1 MSLCDVGDMSL
12 EALRQPGQFLPLRGT
27 RQGTADLGLVT
38 LEAIYP
44 FNDPIDLVASL
55 QQLCSR
61 ARVAPQIG
69 RLPALFQLRAS
80 CLVRREVDARRD
92 RSELMLRLGR

>member
-1 MSLCDVGDMSL
+1 MSLCDVADMSL
-12 EALRQPGQFLPLRGT
+12 EALRQPGQFLPLRRT
-27 RQGTADLGLVT
+27 RQGTADLGLVI
-38 LEAIYP
+38 LEATYP
-44 FNDPIDLVASL
+44 FKDPINLVASL

-80 CLVRREVDARRD
+80 RLVRREADARRD
-92 RSELMLRLGR
+92 RGGLSLPRG